1 MLNLKKL
8 PKNKAKYDMQVRIN
22 NFAKIGCATTEVAA
36 IGEVITNAIP
46 ATGIPGYGIHRMIT
60 IDVIDGSKYP
70 FTQDG
75 ERYLVVK
82 NSGTPVAN
90 LARMMDNGYS
100 TQEGDN
106 HVFGMGHLYF
116 LSKFAGDSQEY
127 ITYTKYDDHIAWIS
141 GPYVENPPYGEE
153 DLSQWPFEEDWC
165 VTATIVHI
173 DDVEVDITQYE
184 YELRKKFALA
194 LKNDPLLDIEFCG
207 KRLTPVLPPAN
218 DATTVMRIVQSEEL
232 DAELRIYEFEAPFNE
247 GSEEFQGITIFSC
260 GVCINYF
267 ALQIIQKKS
276 LHDRKIKWKYGKEYW
291 MSKHPYTRRLAT
303 YVDIYPH
310 KNCKFIFP
318 YMSDKSDFDFSTSRG
333 QILGTVI
340 DNLTGDRFRYFEMMN
355 SESEMR
361 KDHDIFLEQ
370 VDDESVNGVLTRKY
384 LTEVNVDAASS
395 RARKKTKQFR
405 IDAITIP
412 VHDNNRKKVEDF
424 LKSKRKRYT
433 LSKEDFDG
441 TSDTFKLREYKRA
454 GQDLQIEHV
463 SQLCDYADLLQLKYG
478 IPKSQMQLQLHGT
491 SIDEDTAQM
500 LEFKKSYGHNIT
512 FVPYM
517 HKTEN

>member
-75 ERYLVVK
+75 ERYLIVK

-184 YELRKKFALA
+184 YELCKKFTLA
-194 LKNDPLLDIEFCG
+194 LKDDPLLDIEFCG
-207 KRLTPVLPPAN
+207 KRLTPVLPPSN
-218 DATTVMRIVQSEEL
+218 DTATVMRIVQSEEL
-232 DAELRIYEFEAPFNE
+232 DAELRIYEFEAPLNE
-247 GSEEFQGITIFSC
+247 GSKEFQGITIFSC
-260 GVCINYF
+260 GVCIKNF
-267 ALQIIQKKS
+267 GATIIQKKS
-276 LHDRKIKWKYGKEYW
+276 LRDKGNKWKHGTKYC
-291 MSKHPYTRRLAT
+291 MTNHPSTTRLST

-310 KNCKFIFP
+310 KNCKFAFP

-340 DNLTGDRFRYFEMMN
+340 DNLTGDRFRHLEMMDR
-355 SESEMR
+355 ESEMR
-361 KDHDIFLEQ
+361 KGHDEFLE
-370 VDDESVNGVLTRKY
+370 DSDTEFVNGILTRKFF
-384 LTEVNVDAASS
+384 TEVNVDAASS
-395 RARKKTKQFR
+395 RARNKAKQFR

-424 LKSKRKRYT
+424 LNSKKQRYT
-433 LSKEDFDG
+433 LSQEDFDG
-441 TSDTFKLREYKRA
+441 TSDTFKLREYKRP
-454 GQDLQIEHV
+454 GEDVRIEHV

-478 IPKSQMQLQLHGT
+478 IPKSQMQLQLLGT
-491 SIDEDTAQM
+491 SIDDDTAQM
-500 LEFKKSYGHNIT
+500 LELKKSYGHNIT

-517 HKTEN
+517 RQAEE